1 MTTSH
6 IPVPPPPKSA
16 TAFLPASVRAWLLPG
31 VFLALPLLWVIAY
44 FFPPMN
50 QDVGVI
56 LSVTERWV
64 SGERL
69 YLDVI
74 DVNPPL
80 IFMLTLIP
88 VALAKVLPLDSA
100 SALMICVLTL
110 AGWAVW
116 ASYRLMVALAVA
128 EESSLHLLLLPLL
141 IFDLIVFPSEMFAQ
155 REHLMA
161 LGMFPYLLLA
171 AARCEGRRVSV
182 AFALSIA
189 VISALGFALK
199 PHFLIIPL
207 AVELYLLCVRGLR
220 SSFRDFVPWIMV
232 LTMAAYAAVAWYV
245 TPAYFDFV
253 LPLVMSS
260 YEELGG
266 TSYFSILTGRHLS
279 PYLFMAI
286 PLTIAAFGMRWPH
299 VMRLTGIVALAAAV
313 AGVSQ
318 DKGWPYHLLPTQM
331 AAILLFG
338 WAAAHMM
345 DRLRH
350 SGEVAMQVGRSLI
363 ALMLLM
369 IYGLA
374 GALRLGLYD
383 QLDYGNSQAGQWQR
397 ILERHADGESVLML
411 TPGIYPHFP
420 AMNYVNIKPAS
431 RFVTVWPLQGAYE
444 GCKADDPRY
453 HAAEQMP
460 EAERLYNRM
469 LIEDLVKNKPRLVVI
484 DKIPGIPWC
493 GGEEFDFL
501 EYFLMQPDFAAEWQ
515 NYEYTAVYDRYLLY
529 TRKIGVDSQVR

>member
-171 AARCEGRRVSV
+171 AARCEGRRV
-182 AFALSIA
+182 
-189 VISALGFALK
+189 
-199 PHFLIIPL
+199 
-207 AVELYLLCVRGLR
+207 
-220 SSFRDFVPWIMV
+220 
-232 LTMAAYAAVAWYV
+232 
-245 TPAYFDFV
+245 
-253 LPLVMSS
+253 
-260 YEELGG
+260 
-266 TSYFSILTGRHLS
+266 
-279 PYLFMAI
+279 
-286 PLTIAAFGMRWPH
+286 
-299 VMRLTGIVALAAAV
+299 
-313 AGVSQ
+313 
-318 DKGWPYHLLPTQM
+318 
-331 AAILLFG
+331 
-338 WAAAHMM
+338 
-345 DRLRH
+345 
-350 SGEVAMQVGRSLI
+350 
-363 ALMLLM
+363 
-369 IYGLA
+369 
-374 GALRLGLYD
+374 
-383 QLDYGNSQAGQWQR
+383 
-397 ILERHADGESVLML
+397 
-411 TPGIYPHFP
+411 
-420 AMNYVNIKPAS
+420 
-431 RFVTVWPLQGAYE
+431 
-444 GCKADDPRY
+444 
-453 HAAEQMP
+453 
-460 EAERLYNRM
+460 
-469 LIEDLVKNKPRLVVI
+469 
-484 DKIPGIPWC
+484 
-493 GGEEFDFL
+493 
-501 EYFLMQPDFAAEWQ
+501 
-515 NYEYTAVYDRYLLY
+515 
-529 TRKIGVDSQVR
+529 